1 MFSGAVSEVRGCWR
15 SPRSTDSLDPLYL
28 SRPEPHGRG
37 PRQDAILSHSSVPRT
52 GWCCRWFMLWPT
64 ILAPGPFLHR
74 LLEDPPVLLI
84 PHPDPV
90 YRLGG
95 DGHPGGWMSRLRRAD
110 SSNLVNIIFIYG
122 SDMLVTWYLL

>member
-1 MFSGAVSEVRGCWR
+1 MVGAPDRMPSCPISVCHEQDGAVVGSCSGL
-15 SPRSTDSLDPLYL
+15 PF
-28 SRPEPHGRG
+28 SR
-37 PRQDAILSHSSVPRT
+37 RT
-52 GWCCRWFMLWPT
+52 
-64 ILAPGPFLHR
+64 PFLHR